1 MLKVLY
7 GIKSSMAS
15 KNPLNPIFQE
25 WDKVSIGKLSSFLSS
40 STDCRLCEKVI
51 NLALHKDTGYRHVQK
66 CARHCVHSVCVH
78 LVIYITST
86 AAREV
91 NKISKAN
98 VHTNGAH
105 IRYTFFFLWLVWK
118 HTEDQSQVK
127 SQKPQTHTSSTSRLN
142 GYVTHFPYRVDN
154 VLLCFVWGGLH
165 PGTINLNTHYTTKI
179 LSKSNI
185 SRKRD
190 HKFILYFSVVISAN
204 SVMTEGKITADWN
217 TKTHCVS
224 NSCAL
229 LIKSTWEIYR
239 DLTHLSPCAMDYV
252 FDVMED

>member
-25 WDKVSIGKLSSFLSS
+25 WDKVSIGKLSSFLFS

-51 NLALHKDTGYRHVQK
+51 NLALHKDMGYRHVQK

-91 NKISKAN
+91 IKIKSQKQMFIPMA
-98 VHTNGAH
+98 HTFA
-105 IRYTFFFLWLVWK
+105 TLSFFLWLVWK
-118 HTEDQSQVK
+118 HTEDQCQVK

-204 SVMTEGKITADWN
+204 SVMTEGKITDKSRLKYKN
-217 TKTHCVS
+217 THSLCV
-224 NSCAL
+224 
-229 LIKSTWEIYR
+229 
-239 DLTHLSPCAMDYV
+239 
-252 FDVMED
+252 